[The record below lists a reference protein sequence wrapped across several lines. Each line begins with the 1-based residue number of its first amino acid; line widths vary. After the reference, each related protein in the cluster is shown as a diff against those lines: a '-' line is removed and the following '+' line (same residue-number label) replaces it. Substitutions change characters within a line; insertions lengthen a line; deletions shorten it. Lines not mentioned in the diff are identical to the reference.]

1 MSGKDECRDATL
13 VGDIGVQALVGKQ
26 QLHHRVVAIE
36 SGTGECPGA
45 ILIGDIGVQALV
57 GKQQHHHRGVPL
69 IIHGL
74 EARAGITA
82 LPGGSSP
89 AAPAARLAGERIE
102 SHPHV
107 HVDQPRLKGQCHR
120 PLRRCCARCG

>member
-1 MSGKDECRDATL
+1 MMSGKDECRDATL
-13 VGDIGVQALVGKQ
+13 V
-26 QLHHRVVAIE
+26 
-36 SGTGECPGA
+36 
-45 ILIGDIGVQALV
+45 GDIGVQALV

-82 LPGGSSP
+82 LQGGSSP
-89 AAPAARLAGERIE
+89 AAPAAWLAGERIE

-107 HVDQPRLKGQCHR
+107 HVDPPRLKGQCHR
-120 PLRRCCARCG
+120 PLRWCCAGECRVAILVGDVWVQALVGKQQRHY